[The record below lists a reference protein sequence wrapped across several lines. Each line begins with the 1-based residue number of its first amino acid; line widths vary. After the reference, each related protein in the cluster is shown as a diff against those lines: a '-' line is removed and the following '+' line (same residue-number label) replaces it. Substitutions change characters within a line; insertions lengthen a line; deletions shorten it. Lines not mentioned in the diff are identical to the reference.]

1 MAFTHK
7 ERVLAALFHRQ
18 PDRVPIDL
26 GGSAETSIVVEGY
39 EKLKGHFNIR
49 SDTRLSHRM
58 MRTAAIDEAILQ
70 ALDIDTRA
78 VFPGDLKETRDLG
91 PDCYRSA
98 WGVERV
104 RPPHS
109 FYFDQRKSPLSGE
122 ISISDIVR
130 YPWPD
135 PDHPGIIRG
144 LRDRMTRVREHTDC
158 AVVLTIPSPFIQHS
172 QSLRGFQDWYMD
184 LVLRP
189 DRAEAL
195 FDAVLEVTLRMT
207 ENILKAAGDLA
218 DVVMTADDI
227 GGQQGLLFSY
237 DHYLRFIKPR
247 HKKFFQLVRDLTPAK
262 ILLHCCGS
270 IARILDDLIEL
281 GVDAVNPV
289 QTSAAGMDPVQL
301 KKTGGDRMSFWGG
314 IDTQQTLPFGSV
326 EDVKRMVEQ
335 RIEELGEGGGYVL
348 CAVHNIQPDVPL
360 ENILAMYRHA
370 REYVP
375 SYLK

>member
-1 MAFTHK
+1 
-7 ERVLAALFHRQ
+7 
-18 PDRVPIDL
+18 
-26 GGSAETSIVVEGY
+26 
-39 EKLKGHFNIR
+39 
-49 SDTRLSHRM
+49 
-58 MRTAAIDEAILQ
+58 
-70 ALDIDTRA
+70 
-78 VFPGDLKETRDLG
+78 
-91 PDCYRSA
+91 
-98 WGVERV
+98 
-104 RPPHS
+104 
-109 FYFDQRKSPLSGE
+109 
-122 ISISDIVR
+122 
-130 YPWPD
+130 
-135 PDHPGIIRG
+135 
-144 LRDRMTRVREHTDC
+144 
-158 AVVLTIPSPFIQHS
+158 LTIPSPFIQHS

-195 FDAVLEVTLRMT
+195 FDAVLEVTVRMT

-270 IARILDDLIEL
+270 ITRILDDLIEL

-301 KKTGGDRMSFWGG
+301 KKKCGDRMSFWGG

-326 EDVKRMVEQ
+326 EDVKKMVEQ

-360 ENILAMYRHA
+360 ENILVMYRHA

-375 SYLK
+375 SYVK